1 MHEPD
6 QWLGHLANITRL
18 AIEVRHTGSIYPSG
32 HNLDLLPAFLTA
44 FRGLEW
50 CFLVPPPYSDDPK
63 ILTRGFVD
71 GDEEQEGEE
80 DEDGNASGI
89 LTNGWNPPICED

>member
-1 MHEPD
+1 M
-6 QWLGHLANITRL
+6 
-18 AIEVRHTGSIYPSG
+18 
-32 HNLDLLPAFLTA
+32 
-44 FRGLEW
+44 
-50 CFLVPPPYSDDPK
+50 PPPYSDDPK